1 MDSNSIA
8 GTVKAYIL
16 EEFLPGESPSSI
28 DETTPLITGGIIDS
42 IGTIKLV
49 SFLEKTY
56 NIQFKAFEFNDN
68 LDNIKSIVRVVEK
81 KSAR

>member
-1 MDSNSIA
+1 MANDAIA
-8 GTVKAYIL
+8 DTVKAYIL

-49 SFLEKTY
+49 NFLEKTY
-56 NIQFKAFEFNDN
+56 HIQFKAFEFNDN
-68 LDNIKSIVRVVEK
+68 LDNIRSIVKVVEK